1 MGKDMNKY
9 FTWEIKNQD
18 VTMHIRRRLISLS
31 SAVVE
36 VQVETR
42 IRHCG
47 TPSRL
52 HQMVMMTWNAAETC
66 WNWMVQV
73 SWVWKSTA
81 RLCVLAVQGS
91 NHIPIYPRASRARFQ
106 TQNRCEAVLCQHHSF
121 LFVGFLFFEM
131 RAGWEVDGWL
141 IEIPCSPWE
150 CWNQRCA
157 PSSPACQLYY

>member
-9 FTWEIKNQD
+9 FTWEIKTKMSPCTSGD
-18 VTMHIRRRLISLS
+18 AWHL
-31 SAVVE
+31 VE

-47 TPSRL
+47 TPSGL
-52 HQMVMMTWNAAETC
+52 HKMVMTTWNAAETC

-121 LFVGFLFFEM
+121 MFVGFLFFEM
-131 RAGWEVDGWL
+131 RTGWVVGGWTH
-141 IEIPCSPWE
+141 CSPWE
-150 CWNQRCA
+150 CWDQRCA